1 MDGERLMAGRSA
13 RRYPRTARLKE
24 LLHQIV
30 AEEIERIDDER
41 LDLVTVMNVEVEPD
55 LRHATIYVDTP
66 TGADRDEEMLA
77 ALHDH
82 RIRLQGSIAKQARI
96 KRTPLLAFRADEVE
110 RSAGR
115 LEDLL
120 RELHY
125 DDDSDG

>member
-1 MDGERLMAGRSA
+1 VRPAGNQ

-55 LRHATIYVDTP
+55 LRHATIFVDTP
-66 TGADRDEEMLA
+66 TGAARDEEMLA
-77 ALHDH
+77 ALDEH
-82 RIRLQGSIAKQARI
+82 RIRLQASIARQARI

-110 RSAGR
+110 RSAGH

-120 RELHY
+120 RDLHIEG
-125 DDDSDG
+125 DD

>member
-1 MDGERLMAGRSA
+1 MKSRSSH
-13 RRYPRTARLKE
+13 RYPRTARLKE
-24 LLHQIV
+24 LLRQIV

-41 LDLVTVMNVEVEPD
+41 LDLVTVMHVVVEPD

-66 TGADRDEEMLA
+66 SGADRDEEMLA
-77 ALHDH
+77 ALHEH
-82 RIRLQGSIAKQARI
+82 RVRLQASIARQARM

-120 RELHY
+120 RHLQ
-125 DDDSDG
+125 DDGE

>member
-1 MDGERLMAGRSA
+1 MPGRSP

-24 LLHQIV
+24 LIHQII

-41 LDLVTVMNVEVEPD
+41 LDLVTVMSVDVEPD

-66 TGADRDEEMLA
+66 TGSDRDEEVLA
-77 ALHDH
+77 ALHEH
-82 RIRLQGSIAKQARI
+82 RIRLQASIARQARI
-96 KRTPLLAFRADEVE
+96 KRTPLLAFRPDEVE

-120 RELHY
+120 RDLHVE
-125 DDDSDG
+125 DDDG

>member
-1 MDGERLMAGRSA
+1 VTVGRNQ

-24 LLHQIV
+24 LLRQIV

-55 LRHATIYVDTP
+55 LRHATIFVDTP
-66 TGADRDEEMLA
+66 IGAARDEEMLA
-77 ALHDH
+77 ALDEH
-82 RIRLQGSIAKQARI
+82 RVRLQAAIARQARI

-110 RSAGR
+110 RSAGH

-120 RELHY
+120 RELHIEG
-125 DDDSDG
+125 DD

>member
-1 MDGERLMAGRSA
+1 VAGRPGSQ

-24 LLHQIV
+24 LLRQIV

-41 LDLVTVMNVEVEPD
+41 LDLVTVMNVDVEPD

-82 RIRLQGSIAKQARI
+82 RIRLQASIARQTRI
-96 KRTPLLAFRADEVE
+96 KRTPLLAFRADQVE

-120 RELHY
+120 RNLQ
-125 DDDSDG
+125 DGDDSGVV

>member
-1 MDGERLMAGRSA
+1 MSSRGA

-24 LLHQIV
+24 LLLQIV
-30 AEEIERIDDER
+30 ADEIERIDDER
-41 LDLVTVMNVEVEPD
+41 LDLVTVMNVDVEPD

-66 TGADRDEEMLA
+66 TGAERDEEMLA

-82 RIRLQGSIAKQARI
+82 RVRLQASIAKQARI
-96 KRTPLLAFRADEVE
+96 KRTPQLAFRADEVE

-120 RELHY
+120 RELH
-125 DDDSDG
+125 DDDSDA

>member
-1 MDGERLMAGRSA
+1 MTAGRNP

-24 LLHQIV
+24 LLRQII

-55 LRHATIYVDTP
+55 LRHATIFVDTP

-82 RIRLQGSIAKQARI
+82 RIRLQASIAKQTRI
-96 KRTPLLAFRADEVE
+96 KRTPLLAFRADQVE

-120 RELHY
+120 RNLQ
-125 DDDSDG
+125 DDEPSDD

>member
-1 MDGERLMAGRSA
+1 VVSRSP

-41 LDLVTVMNVEVEPD
+41 LDLVTVMSVDVEPD

-66 TGADRDEEMLA
+66 SGKKRDKEMLE
-77 ALHDH
+77 ALHEH
-82 RIRLQGSIAKQARI
+82 RIRLQASIAKQARI

-110 RSAGR
+110 RAAAR
-115 LEDLL
+115 LEELL
-120 RELHY
+120 RRLQNGE
-125 DDDSDG
+125 DPDSGTSHA

>member
-1 MDGERLMAGRSA
+1 MAGRSP

-41 LDLVTVMNVEVEPD
+41 LDLVTVMSVDVEPD

-77 ALHDH
+77 ALHEH
-82 RIRLQGSIAKQARI
+82 RIRLQASIAKQTRI

-115 LEDLL
+115 LEALL
-120 RELHY
+120 RDLHVE
-125 DDDSDG
+125 DDPGNSSA

>member
-1 MDGERLMAGRSA
+1 VVGRGP

-41 LDLVTVMNVEVEPD
+41 LELVTVMSVEVEPD

-77 ALHDH
+77 ALDEH
-82 RIRLQGSIAKQARI
+82 RIRLQASIARQTRI

-120 RELHY
+120 RDLHVE
-125 DDDSDG
+125 DDPEGNSSA

>member
-1 MDGERLMAGRSA
+1 MAGRPGSQ

-24 LLHQIV
+24 LLRQIV

-41 LDLVTVMNVEVEPD
+41 LDLVTVMNVDVEPD

-82 RIRLQGSIAKQARI
+82 RIRLQASIARQTRI
-96 KRTPLLAFRADEVE
+96 KRTPLLAFRADQVE

-120 RELHY
+120 RNLQ
-125 DDDSDG
+125 DGDDSGVV

>member
-1 MDGERLMAGRSA
+1 MDGERLMVSRNP

-30 AEEIERIDDER
+30 ADEIERIDDDR
-41 LDLVTVMNVEVEPD
+41 LDLVTVMSVEVEPD

-66 TGADRDEEMLA
+66 SGAERDEEMLA

-82 RIRLQGSIAKQARI
+82 RVRLQASIAKQARI

-115 LEDLL
+115 LEELL
-120 RELHY
+120 RHMQ
-125 DDDSDG
+125 DDDPADA

>member
-1 MDGERLMAGRSA
+1 MRPAGNQ

-55 LRHATIYVDTP
+55 LRHATIFVDTP
-66 TGADRDEEMLA
+66 TGAARDEEMLA
-77 ALHDH
+77 ALDEH
-82 RIRLQGSIAKQARI
+82 RIRLQASIARQARI

-110 RSAGR
+110 RSAGH

-120 RELHY
+120 RDLHIEG
-125 DDDSDG
+125 DD

>member
-1 MDGERLMAGRSA
+1 MSNRGA

-24 LLHQIV
+24 LLLQIV
-30 AEEIERIDDER
+30 ADEIERIDDDR
-41 LDLVTVMNVEVEPD
+41 LDLVTVMNVDVEPD

-66 TGADRDEEMLA
+66 TGADRDEAMLA

-82 RIRLQGSIAKQARI
+82 RVRLQASIAKQARI
-96 KRTPLLAFRADEVE
+96 KRTPQLAFRADEVE

-120 RELHY
+120 RELHG
-125 DDDSDG
+125 DDK

>member
-1 MDGERLMAGRSA
+1 MAGRSQ

-41 LDLVTVMNVEVEPD
+41 LDLVTVMSVDVEPD
-55 LRHATIYVDTP
+55 LRHATVYVDTP
-66 TGADRDEEMLA
+66 SGKKRDKEMLE
-77 ALHDH
+77 ALHEH
-82 RIRLQGSIAKQARI
+82 RIRLQASIAKQTRI

-115 LEDLL
+115 LEELL
-120 RELHY
+120 RRLQ
-125 DDDSDG
+125 DDEPSDA

>member
-1 MDGERLMAGRSA
+1 MTAGRGA

-41 LDLVTVMNVEVEPD
+41 LDLVTVMSVDVEPD

-77 ALHDH
+77 ALHEH
-82 RIRLQGSIAKQARI
+82 RIRLQASIAKQARI

-110 RSAGR
+110 RAAGR
-115 LEDLL
+115 LEELL
-120 RELHY
+120 RHLQ
-125 DDDSDG
+125 DDDPSDA